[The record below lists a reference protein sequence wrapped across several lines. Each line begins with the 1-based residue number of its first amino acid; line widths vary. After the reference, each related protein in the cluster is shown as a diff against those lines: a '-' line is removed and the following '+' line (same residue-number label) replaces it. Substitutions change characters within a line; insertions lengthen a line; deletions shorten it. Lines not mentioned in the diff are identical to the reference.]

1 VRPEMSPAP
10 CARPSE
16 LRAGVGFPDGNVTGP
31 HGCGHPAR
39 PVGCC
44 WHDWAMSMAPGWY
57 PDPFSAAGVNRW
69 WDGSQW
75 TSATQ
80 VPSVTGW
87 NAPPPYAGAQVETFA
102 LASWSRRLGAVI
114 IDLLI
119 ISIVLLPVYISLL
132 GPAFNDLLAAIPSD
146 GSAQVPQPAITAF
159 QDQVINHSLMLSLAF
174 VVVSLVYV
182 VPQNVAYGRTV
193 GKRVLGI
200 RIRMLADDRTPDL
213 STALI
218 RWALF
223 TAGTVIAG
231 GPFLLL
237 DGLWPLWDKP
247 WRQALHDKLAKT
259 VVVPTTSVGQQ
270 TR

>member
-1 VRPEMSPAP
+1 
-10 CARPSE
+10 
-16 LRAGVGFPDGNVTGP
+16 
-31 HGCGHPAR
+31 
-39 PVGCC
+39 
-44 WHDWAMSMAPGWY
+44 
-57 PDPFSAAGVNRW
+57 
-69 WDGSQW
+69 
-75 TSATQ
+75 
-80 VPSVTGW
+80 
-87 NAPPPYAGAQVETFA
+87 
-102 LASWSRRLGAVI
+102 
-114 IDLLI
+114 
-119 ISIVLLPVYISLL
+119 
-132 GPAFNDLLAAIPSD
+132 
-146 GSAQVPQPAITAF
+146 
-159 QDQVINHSLMLSLAF
+159 
-174 VVVSLVYV
+174 
-182 VPQNVAYGRTV
+182 VAYGRTV